1 VKAAQLFGPA
11 DLRVVDIPMPEPGPD
26 EAIIRV
32 VRYAPYGTDV
42 GTFLNR
48 GGRYGSNYPFGIGA
62 DFSGVV
68 EAIGASVHNV
78 AVGDRVSALA
88 MDHCGTCRNCRKGLT
103 NLCLDSARLNA
114 PRQVCCQTHTLVR
127 ANKLARLPSGVSF
140 DDAAM
145 LSGLVTVMNALDMLD
160 PSIDEPVAVVGA
172 GAMGWSAIAAV
183 KALGRPMIVLGG
195 ARKRAQIARDLGASQ
210 LLDLSAYDEDLA
222 ARLKAEMPGGLP
234 CVIET
239 TATDWGVKQA
249 FAIAGLGGRIALLG
263 GGALPA
269 AAWDLIARQLT
280 VFGVRAG
287 HHQEMVLDMIAAG
300 RIDLK
305 QTITHRFSLD
315 DAPRAFALL
324 TGDDPEAVG
333 RVMIEI
339 TDAA

>member
-1 VKAAQLFGPA
+1 MKAAQLFGPA

-48 GGRYGSNYPFGIGA
+48 GGRYGSTYPFGIGA

-68 EAIGASVHNV
+68 ELIGADVRNV

-88 MDHCGTCRNCRKGLT
+88 MDHCGTCRNCRKGLS

-127 ANKLARLPSGVSF
+127 ANKLARLPQGVSF

-145 LSGLVTVMNALDMLD
+145 LSGLVTVMNGLGMID
-160 PSIDEPVAVVGA
+160 PAVDETLGIVGA
-172 GAMGWSAIAAV
+172 GAMGWSAIAAA
-183 KALGRPMIVLGG
+183 KAMGLTVTVLGG
-195 ARKRAQIARDLGASQ
+195 ARKRAQIARSLGADK
-210 LLDLSAYDEDLA
+210 LLEISAYDEDLA
-222 ARLKAEMPGGLP
+222 ARLKAETPGGLP

-239 TATDWGVKQA
+239 TATDWGLKQA

-263 GGALPA
+263 GGPA
-269 AAWDLIARQLT
+269 PTSGWDLVGRQLT
-280 VFGVRAG
+280 VHGVRAG
-287 HHQEMVLDMIAAG
+287 HHQEMVLDLIAAG

-305 QTITHRFSLD
+305 PTITHRFGLD
-315 DAPRAFALL
+315 DAPKAFALL
-324 TGDDPEAVG
+324 TGEDPEAVG